1 MLGAAMALPHH
12 CMADGFAASQQLHCH
27 HLFLLLL
34 FYAMIDRDSSW
45 PTEVLVMTLLSR
57 WRRDF
62 EL

>member
-34 FYAMIDRDSSW
+34 FYASDR
-45 PTEVLVMTLLSR
+45 PGFLLADGST
-57 WRRDF
+57 RDDPS
-62 EL
+62 